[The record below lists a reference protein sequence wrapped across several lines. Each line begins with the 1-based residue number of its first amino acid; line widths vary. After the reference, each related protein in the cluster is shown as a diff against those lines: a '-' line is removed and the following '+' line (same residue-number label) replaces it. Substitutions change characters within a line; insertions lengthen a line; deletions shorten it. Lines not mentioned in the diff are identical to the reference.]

1 MGVDELGRQ
10 FNKLSARSVATA
22 SKPGYHSD
30 GNGLYLQVSPTG
42 TKSWILRY
50 SLDRRAREMGLGP
63 LTLVSLAEARQASL
77 TARKLLREGVDPTEE
92 RARARQARQLHQA
105 RSVTFEMCAE
115 AYIEAHAPGWR
126 NAKHAEQW
134 RSTLKTYA
142 FPIFGDLPVQNIDT
156 PLVMKV
162 LDPIW
167 HTKTET
173 ASRVRG
179 RLESVLDWAK
189 ARRLREGDNPAL
201 WRGHLDQ
208 LLPKRSRVQKVVH
221 HPALPFDE
229 MGAFMCDLA
238 AEVGI
243 AARGFEFQILTA
255 ARTGEVIGAR
265 WDEVH
270 EGRALWVIPGSRM
283 KAGREHRVALSG
295 RAIALLSAMRAER
308 QSEFVFSGRRL
319 DRPLSNMAFLAVLK
333 RMGRPD
339 LTAHGFRSSFRD
351 WAAERT
357 DHSRD
362 VVEMAL
368 AHSIGDKVEAAY
380 RRGDLFEKRALLMEE
395 WAGHC
400 FPRTMRAL

>member
-1 MGVDELGRQ
+1 
-10 FNKLSARSVATA
+10 
-22 SKPGYHSD
+22 
-30 GNGLYLQVSPTG
+30 
-42 TKSWILRY
+42 
-50 SLDRRAREMGLGP
+50 MGLGE
-63 LTLVSLAEARQASL
+63 LMLVSLGEARQASL
-77 TARKLLREGVDPTEE
+77 SCRKLLKEGVDPIEE
-92 RARARQARQLHQA
+92 RSRARQARQLHQA
-105 RSVTFEMCAE
+105 RSVTFAMCAE

-142 FPIFGDLPVQNIDT
+142 FPVFGDLPVQNIDT

-179 RLESVLDWAK
+179 RMESVLDWAK
-189 ARRLREGDNPAL
+189 ARHLREGDNPAL

-229 MGAFMCDLA
+229 MGAFMRDLA

-265 WDEVH
+265 WEEIDES
-270 EGRALWVIPGSRM
+270 RALWVISGSRM

-295 RAIALLSAMRAER
+295 RAIAVLSAMRAER
-308 QSEFVFSGRRL
+308 QSEVVFPGRRL

-380 RRGDLFEKRALLMEE
+380 RRGDLFEKRTLLMEE

-400 FPRTMRAL
+400 FPEAMAGL

>member
-1 MGVDELGRQ
+1 
-10 FNKLSARSVATA
+10 
-22 SKPGYHSD
+22 
-30 GNGLYLQVSPTG
+30 
-42 TKSWILRY
+42 
-50 SLDRRAREMGLGP
+50 MGLGE
-63 LTLVSLAEARQASL
+63 LMLVSLAEARQASL
-77 TARKLLREGVDPTEE
+77 SCRKLLKEGVDPIEE

-105 RSVTFEMCAE
+105 RSVTFAMCAE

-173 ASRVRG
+173 ASRLRG
-179 RLESVLDWAK
+179 RMESVLDWAK
-189 ARRLREGDNPAL
+189 ARHLREGNNPAL

-229 MGAFMCDLA
+229 MGAFMRDLA
-238 AEVGI
+238 AEIGI

-265 WDEVH
+265 WEEIDE
-270 EGRALWVIPGSRM
+270 GKALWVIPGSRM
-283 KAGREHRVALSG
+283 KAGREPGPLGGGWSHTEHPTRHPGPSLGQPGVHLG
-295 RAIALLSAMRAER
+295 PPRAAHPGPDPYR
-308 QSEFVFSGRRL
+308 QSASHCHHRRGY
-319 DRPLSNMAFLAVLK
+319 DRHRHRRSRRRPQRVQ
-333 RMGRPD
+333 RPD
-339 LTAHGFRSSFRD
+339 FASVNPSRTLIAGASQTDLT
-351 WAAERT
+351 
-357 DHSRD
+357 
-362 VVEMAL
+362 
-368 AHSIGDKVEAAY
+368 
-380 RRGDLFEKRALLMEE
+380 
-395 WAGHC
+395 
-400 FPRTMRAL
+400 

>member
-1 MGVDELGRQ
+1 MGRQ
-10 FNKLSARSVATA
+10 FNRLSARTVVAT
-22 SKPGYHSD
+22 SKPGYHPD

-42 TKSWILRY
+42 TKSWIFRY
-50 SLDRRAREMGLGP
+50 SLNKRAREMGLGE

-77 TARKLLREGVDPTEE
+77 SFRKLLKECVDPIEE
-92 RARARQARQLHQA
+92 RARVRQTRQVHQA

-115 AYIEAHAPGWR
+115 TYIEAHAPGWR
-126 NAKHAEQW
+126 NSKHAEQW

-142 FPIFGDLPVQNIDT
+142 LPIFGDLPIQDIDT
-156 PLVMKV
+156 PLVMRV

-179 RLESVLDWAK
+179 RIEAVLDWAK

-229 MGAFMCDLA
+229 MGAFMRDLS
-238 AEVGI
+238 AEVGV
-243 AARGFEFQILTA
+243 AARSFEFQILTA

-265 WDEVH
+265 WDEID
-270 EGRALWVIPGSRM
+270 EGRALWVIPGRRM
-283 KAGREHRVALSG
+283 KAGREHRVALSE
-295 RAIALLSAMRAER
+295 RAIAVLSAMRETR
-308 QSEFVFSGRRL
+308 QSEFVFSGRRI
-319 DRPLSNMAFLAVLK
+319 DRPLSNMALLAVLK
-333 RMGRPD
+333 RMGRSD
-339 LTAHGFRSSFRD
+339 LTVHGFRSSFRD

-357 DHSRD
+357 NHSRD

-380 RRGDLFEKRALLMEE
+380 RRGDLFEKRVLLMEE
-395 WAGHC
+395 WAQHC
-400 FPRTMRAL
+400 CARR

>member
-1 MGVDELGRQ
+1 MGELGRQ
-10 FNKLSARSVATA
+10 FNRLSARSVAAA
-22 SKPGYHSD
+22 SKPGYYPD

-42 TKSWILRY
+42 TKSWIFRY
-50 SLDRRAREMGLGP
+50 ALNKRAREMGLGE

-77 TARKLLREGVDPTEE
+77 SSRKLLKESVDPIEE
-92 RARARQARQLHQA
+92 RARVRQARQLHQA
-105 RSVTFEMCAE
+105 KAVTFEVCAE

-126 NAKHAEQW
+126 NSKHAEQW

-142 FPIFGDLPVQNIDT
+142 FPILGDLPVQDIDT

-167 HTKTET
+167 QTKTET

-179 RLESVLDWAK
+179 RMESVLDWAK
-189 ARRLREGDNPAL
+189 ARRFREGDNPAL

-208 LLPKRSRVQKVVH
+208 LLPKRSRVQTVVH

-229 MGAFMCDLA
+229 MASFMRNLGAEA
-238 AEVGI
+238 GT

-255 ARTGEVIGAR
+255 GRTGEVIGAR
-265 WDEVH
+265 WEEIDESK
-270 EGRALWVIPGSRM
+270 ALWLIPGSRM
-283 KAGREHRVALSG
+283 KAGREHRVALSR
-295 RAIALLSAMRAER
+295 RAIAVLSAMRAER

-319 DRPLSNMAFLAVLK
+319 DSPLSNMAFLAVLK
-333 RMGRPD
+333 RMGRTD

-357 DHSRD
+357 DYSRD

-400 FPRTMRAL
+400 FP